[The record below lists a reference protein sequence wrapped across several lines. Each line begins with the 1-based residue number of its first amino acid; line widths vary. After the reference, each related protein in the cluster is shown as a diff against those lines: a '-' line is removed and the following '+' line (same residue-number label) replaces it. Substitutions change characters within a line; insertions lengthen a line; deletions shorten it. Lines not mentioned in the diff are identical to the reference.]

1 MQNLKT
7 VYLSKVNIE
16 NYRAILSASVSC
28 EDGITV
34 LIGENG
40 CGKSSLLNALEACLG
55 RKLKGDNFDIKSSD
69 FFNDFKTNSQA
80 RELKIELFFTSGS
93 VKRSDDAP
101 DSTMDG
107 VEKLNDKSDGETKR
121 SEELF
126 NSVSALEK
134 TASQLVEATAKLAE
148 STSRMVA
155 SNSKLAE
162 TNAKV
167 VASNYNLTA
176 VNDKIVEAN
185 SALLE
190 SNAKMVETTSKLV
203 TSTSQLVEST
213 SSLVESA
220 SRAQEELKVTVD
232 AELLQSPEL
241 LHNGSPEFSLLV
253 SCERREDD
261 CVNINYRFLNSQKA
275 EVLTKQ
281 KAAVLGAL
289 RRFCPFIR
297 IRSSVLS
304 PPAFDNDKKFVGGEA
319 AARQQVEK
327 IILQAYGDLLREAD
341 YDAEHSLRQN
351 SSMMNGFYEI
361 LDELFKNSTPDVK
374 ERLSAPL
381 SPLNSWLHYVSMLR
395 GSGARSVAMLYFAG
409 AFFKTRASEILGNG
423 MRPILSIEYPEA
435 NLHPLMLTSLWNL
448 IDRLPTQMLVTTY
461 CVELLSAIPFRS
473 LRRIVRSYDGKVD
486 TYQVPVE
493 KVNKDDMRR
502 IAYHLRVRR
511 GTALFMRVWMLVE
524 GETEYW
530 LLPEIARSMGFD
542 LWQEGVEFI
551 EFAQCGLEPLVRLA
565 NYLGISWFL
574 LCDGDKAGQAYSEKA
589 EKFAKSSN
597 GLGHVVRLSSVDI
610 EHSFWDNGYADIFIE
625 ASGIAKEAVAQ
636 SPQHQLAINAN
647 KKNLAKTRAKALEK
661 SREVIKRA
669 VKKVSKPGMALLL
682 GKAVVESGL
691 GIPSDI
697 ENFIFNAVRVA
708 RETGGSECSLMENC
722 KPVLPLPADTDITS
736 STYTIAD
743 TPLEL
748 SDDPIEDW
756 GYDVAEAEADPEDD
770 EDSAESEL
778 LQEEG
783 EHYSAEDERK
793 LDKSPEAEDAEE

>member
-1 MQNLKT
+1 MRN
-7 VYLSKVNIE
+7 VYLSKLHIE
-16 NYRAILSASVSC
+16 NYRAILSATISC

-40 CGKSSLLNALEACLG
+40 CGKSSILNALEACLG
-55 RKLKGDNFDIKSSD
+55 RKLKGENFDIKSSD
-69 FFNDFKTNSQA
+69 FFNDFKTSTQA
-80 RELKIELFFTSGS
+80 RRLIIELFFASGS
-93 VKRSDDAP
+93 GQRVDDP
-101 DSTMDG
+101 VNSTMDG
-107 VEKLNDKSDGETKR
+107 LEKRGDAPGGGRR
-121 SEELF
+121 SAELF
-126 NSVSALEK
+126 KSVSALEK
-134 TASQLVEATAKLAE
+134 TASKLVEATAKLAE
-148 STSRMVA
+148 STSKMVA

-162 TNAKV
+162 TNAKM
-167 VASNYNLTA
+167 VASNYSLTA
-176 VNDKIVEAN
+176 VNDKMVEAN
-185 SALLE
+185 EALLE
-190 SNAKMVETTSKLV
+190 SNAKMVSTSTKLV
-203 TSTSQLVEST
+203 NSTSQLMEST
-213 SSLVESA
+213 SSLVEAA
-220 SRAQEELKVTVD
+220 SLAQEELKVTVD
-232 AELLQSPEL
+232 AELLQSAEL
-241 LHNGSPEFSLLV
+241 LRDGQPEFSLLLE
-253 SCERREDD
+253 CIRDEDD
-261 CVNINYRFLNSQKA
+261 RVRATYRFLNSQRE
-275 EVLTKQ
+275 EVLAHQ
-281 KAAVLGAL
+281 KAALLGAL

-304 PPAFDNDKKFVGGEA
+304 PPSFDRAEKSAGGGEA
-319 AARQQVEK
+319 AKQQVEK

-341 YDAEHSLRQN
+341 YSAEHSLRQN
-351 SSMMNGFYEI
+351 SNMMNSFYEN

-409 AFFKTRASEILGNG
+409 AFLKARASEMLGNG

-473 LRRIVRSYDGKVD
+473 LRRIVRSYDGKMD

-565 NYLGISWFL
+565 NYLGINWFL
-574 LCDGDKAGQAYSEKA
+574 LCDGDKAGQSYSEKA
-589 EKFAKSSN
+589 EKFAKASN

-610 EHSFWDNGYADIFIE
+610 EHSFWDNGYADVFIE
-625 ASGIAKEAVAQ
+625 ASGIAKETVAQ

-647 KKNLAKTRAKALEK
+647 KKNLAKSRAKALEK

-682 GKAVVESGL
+682 GKAVVDSGL

-708 RETGGSECSLMENC
+708 RETGGSEGSLMENC
-722 KPVLPLPADTDITS
+722 KPTLPQLSETDIIS

-756 GYDVAEAEADPEDD
+756 GYDISDLNETSEETDGEAEAE
-770 EDSAESEL
+770 L
-778 LQEEG
+778 G
-783 EHYSAEDERK
+783 ENEDEAVPS
-793 LDKSPEAEDAEE
+793 DNASAADAQTEG